1 MADDPATP
9 NRSAFALKPALQPR
23 QTPAAMSVDTPSSAI
38 STASTMYNDSP
49 SVVKSKLESKHAE
62 IIEQLNAAGMLGIK
76 LTQQKQK
83 YEERIK
89 QLEEEKGERLSPEAQ
104 AQLEE
109 LAREAA
115 EAERE
120 TRRLLSGSL
129 RDKENESPTRK
140 SLFASQG
147 TVSPSKNALH
157 PRGRRSNRDSKIVR
171 PNDIEFAAELGQNM
185 IEEIRRLNAAL
196 AERNEELQEF
206 KSRNMDMENMVAELQ
221 SGVQRLRSEKHDDEE
236 KIWDLGVQ
244 VQTQT
249 DELQKTQEKIER
261 LEAET
266 ARSAREREEKNQA
279 IDQLQQR
286 EEELARE
293 KEDVK
298 AKHELELANLQ
309 KREAFLREDNENLER
324 HLQELRVELES
335 RPTPS
340 KAMSVEEVEFEA
352 FDDDNFFMDNAVDE
366 YGPMGSP
373 VKGTPSRNATMESE
387 TARAS
392 LAHAYRMLKSQ
403 RIKMNQERA
412 EKAELR
418 RRIAE
423 LEGETDTANRRAKKA
438 KATPAAGKHKKGLS
452 KSAADLLGD
461 NRRPRSEVLSMS
473 SEFDDSQEWDD
484 AEEEEHLVDSDG
496 FKIPR
501 LNRSTAPRFAPPA
514 QPPFAPSVRYSTASE
529 FETDAYQTA
538 NDASEVDDG
547 MATETDAYRT
557 GAESIMNSEE
567 EEGEV
572 TETDAN
578 SPKRMDKPSPNA
590 YLDSDYLPA
599 QSSSDKVPDD
609 HYASEDSEPPSPT
622 VGSARK
628 YGGLGS
634 GRRVPSGGQSGF
646 RGGMWNKRIDS
657 QNFARSTPKALF
669 DELAGDDGSPGA
681 GRGMRQSG
689 SMATIVPEDSVVR
702 PAEEIAALETKSKEL
717 EQLLVEHAELE
728 AKLKEVEHTVAE
740 TTKQRGELQAQLGEM
755 EAKAAESAKLSVV
768 HTELEEKFKNVEV
781 QRTAAENK
789 LAELQKT
796 VQDSDTRAN
805 EAVNELARTKEALHS
820 EIAALR
826 KTLAEQTGVS
836 QALQEEVNTR
846 RDEIQKLKLT
856 LNDKTSALDALR
868 SDVTTKDARLKG
880 LAEQLA
886 TEHAVLAATRQQLVD
901 EEARGGEAAHRLEAS
916 EIEIQ
921 QKASEIQRLS
931 QELSVQRAAVATLE
945 QKLVD
950 GERKVVDSTAQL
962 DALST
967 ELESAKKA
975 LEVKSFA
982 LTSTKTE
989 LQKLQS
995 ESSGLREEMDSL
1007 KQTLTSSVTE
1017 LTTLREQHG
1026 NVTSALT
1033 VKESEL
1039 CTVRQ
1044 NLQEKTDDVEK
1055 TLADILIAKKA
1066 IVSLQE
1072 QLSDAKE
1079 KEEGLVK
1086 DIAAKNT
1093 DAATTNELVSS
1104 LQDKIKNVEEQ
1115 LAEISKQN
1123 GALQAELAKR
1133 RDEWDSVQSNLAE
1146 KDAKHKNSIEEKE
1159 LAINEKTNEITKL
1172 SSEVAAAAV
1181 TIEDLRKQISEG
1193 EKEAATL
1200 VNEVEVKSAEA
1211 ELAKADLHQK
1221 SGELAALV
1229 EREQVLQQQ
1238 LVEANESIAGAHAQ
1252 IDTTKA
1258 QAREAAEQVS
1268 LEHNVILKRVKD
1280 EHDVLEQALAEAKS
1294 ETATSRAGLEAI
1306 IANKNAQLDAA
1317 KVVSSENEE
1326 QRRTLET
1333 LYKRVADAEKEA
1345 TTLKAER
1352 SNELVSR
1359 AEQDSVM
1366 QRELDTR
1373 ATQIVRLLEKVSS
1386 LTARVVEGESLKAD
1400 LDDRTAELEDAQST
1414 LTDLSE
1420 KLRHTAGRNVTMRKE
1435 VEASLNEARANAETI
1450 SAKLR
1455 ETQAELV
1462 AAVESAET
1470 LRLDL
1475 QSKIES
1481 LSEELKV
1488 KSMRLQNVQAEL
1500 AASGERHSEVA
1511 LVLDDVK
1518 YKLGVSQ
1525 AAYQHELSQLQAA
1538 LTDKSKQQNIL
1549 QEALDRKASEVEGLS
1564 KQLLLLQKAKLEGE
1578 QAAELTQR
1586 KLQREV
1592 EAASECEHLLKAD
1605 LDVKTDEI
1613 EELQASI
1620 TELKSIVDSL
1630 RGQVDEATAA
1640 TARTEDKFEAARQE
1654 LEGVASKVRE
1664 QAASIDATSAQRA
1677 KIAASLEAER
1687 KLSDG
1692 LRKELLNSQYK
1703 IDTLT
1708 GDVAAG
1714 KGDTAKVRSE
1724 LVATKNELERARS
1737 ENQSSMEA
1745 LEEARV
1751 EIASLKAELQR
1762 LTAQLRELQESVM
1775 AAAARER
1782 DNFVSAPV
1790 TDSTFD
1796 SLLQSDT
1803 DYRRRDTVATSV
1815 SYGGMDEEAPS
1826 SVVLAEPLARR
1837 LGSEHRTGV
1846 VGLLEQDAQSD
1857 SAGNA
1862 ASESLGPLRRSPPL
1876 QSLAAFSHAPLSVEA
1891 SKATSQ
1897 GVVEHSP
1904 PTTDNLTQTD
1914 GIPSTSN
1921 YLYIRPEAPTAQP
1934 QSMGPPMA
1942 PTKAPDASRLRAARS
1957 MTAVRSN
1964 ATATREQRGS
1974 ISNAHGHRRS
1984 VTDDARSRRTSLSS
1998 FRSELDER
2006 LRLREDDMQDTR
2018 PNGTT
2023 DPKTLQILMQTMIG
2037 EYMWKYTRKTLGQD
2051 LSNNRHARFFWVHP
2065 YTQTL
2070 HWSDKDPQNAS
2081 GEEVKS
2087 KSTPIESVSVV
2098 VDENPYP
2105 PGLHHESIVITT
2117 RKRSIKFTA
2126 QTRSRHEAWYSA
2138 LSYLIN
2144 RSNSGG
2150 MEGNVQEAAPAYS
2163 EDDVRE
2169 FNPSYSRR
2177 VHGSLSSRGTT
2188 TLSSPSTSAKS
2199 TPQLQQNAVFSR
2211 ISSIFRANTLNA
2223 TPTQRSTAL
2232 ATETFDASDAFD
2244 SGDHHHHHHHNH
2256 NSIRDRGQL
2265 ENVRACCNGKHD
2277 VSTLSRR
2284 GRHGR
2289 QEHTVV

>member
-1 MADDPATP
+1 MDDDPATP
-9 NRSAFALKPALQPR
+9 NRSAFAFNPALQPR
-23 QTPAAMSVDTPSSAI
+23 QTPAAMSVDTPSSAM
-38 STASTMYNDSP
+38 SSASTMYADSP

-62 IIEQLNAAGMLGIK
+62 IIERLNAAGMLGIK

-89 QLEEEKGERLSPEAQ
+89 ALEEEKGERLSPEAQ

-140 SLFASQG
+140 NLFASQG

-157 PRGRRSNRDSKIVR
+157 PRGRRSNRDSKSVR
-171 PNDIEFAAELGQNM
+171 PNDIDFAAELGQNM

-206 KSRNMDMENMVAELQ
+206 KSRNMDMENMVEELQ
-221 SGVQRLRSEKHDDEE
+221 SAVQRLRSEKHDDEE

-266 ARSAREREEKNQA
+266 ARFAREREEKNQA

-309 KREAFLREDNENLER
+309 KREAFLKEDNENLER

-340 KAMSVEEVEFEA
+340 KAMPVEEVESED
-352 FDDDNFFMDNAVDE
+352 FDDDDFFMDNAVNE

-418 RRIAE
+418 KRIAE

-473 SEFDDSQEWDD
+473 SEFNDNHEWDD
-484 AEEEEHLVDSDG
+484 ADEEEFLVDSDG

-501 LNRSTAPRFAPPA
+501 LNRNTAPRFAPPA

-538 NDASEVDDG
+538 NDASELDDG

-567 EEGEV
+567 EGEV
-572 TETDAN
+572 TETDAD
-578 SPKRMDKPSPNA
+578 SPKRMDKPGPNA

-702 PAEEIAALETKSKEL
+702 SAEEIAALETKSKEL
-717 EQLLVEHAELE
+717 EQLVVVHAELE

-740 TTKQRGELQAQLGEM
+740 TTKQRDEVQAQLGAM

-781 QRTAAENK
+781 QRTTAENK
-789 LAELQKT
+789 LAELQKI
-796 VQDSDTRAN
+796 VQDSDKRTN
-805 EAVNELARTKEALHS
+805 EAVNELARTKEALDS
-820 EIAALR
+820 EITALR
-826 KTLAEQTGVS
+826 KTLAEQTNAS

-846 RDEIQKLKLT
+846 SDEIQKLKLT
-856 LNDKTSALDALR
+856 LDDKTSALEALC
-868 SDVTTKDARLKG
+868 SDITTKEARLEE

-886 TEHAVLAATRQQLVD
+886 TEQAVLTATRQRLVD
-901 EEARGGEAAHRLEAS
+901 EETRGGEAARRLEAS
-916 EIEIQ
+916 EMEIQ
-921 QKASEIQRLS
+921 QNSSEIQRLS

-945 QKLVD
+945 QNLVD
-950 GERKVVDSTAQL
+950 EERKVVDSTAQL
-962 DALST
+962 EALST
-967 ELESAKKA
+967 ELASAKKA
-975 LEVKSFA
+975 LEDKSFT

-995 ESSGLREEMDSL
+995 ESSGLREEMASL
-1007 KQTLTSSVTE
+1007 KQTLTSSETA
-1017 LTTLREQHG
+1017 LTTLREQQG

-1033 VKESEL
+1033 MKESEL

-1044 NLQEKTDDVEK
+1044 NLQDKTDDVEK
-1055 TLADILIAKKA
+1055 ALADMFVAKKA

-1072 QLSDAKE
+1072 QLSEAKE

-1093 DAATTNELVSS
+1093 DAATTNELISS

-1115 LAEISKQN
+1115 HAEISKQN
-1123 GALQAELAKR
+1123 DALEMELAKR

-1146 KDAKHKNSIEEKE
+1146 KDAKHNKWIEEKE

-1181 TIEDLRKQISEG
+1181 TIEDLWKQITEG
-1193 EKEAATL
+1193 EKKAATL
-1200 VNEVEVKSAEA
+1200 TNEVEMKSAEA
-1211 ELAKADLHQK
+1211 ELAKAHLHQK

-1229 EREQVLQQQ
+1229 EREQVLERQ
-1238 LVEANESIAGAHAQ
+1238 LLEANENIAGAHAE

-1258 QAREAAEQVS
+1258 QAREAAEVIS
-1268 LEHNVILKRVKD
+1268 LEHNVVLKRVKD
-1280 EHDVLEQALAEAKS
+1280 ELDVLEKALAEAKS
-1294 ETATSRAGLEAI
+1294 ETATSRAELEAI

-1326 QRRTLET
+1326 QRKTLET
-1333 LYKRVADAEKEA
+1333 LYKRVADAEKDA

-1373 ATQIVRLLEKVSS
+1373 ATQIASLLQKVSS

-1400 LDDRTAELEDAQST
+1400 LDDKTAELEDAQST

-1420 KLRHTAGRNVTMRKE
+1420 KLRHTVDSNATMRKE
-1435 VEASLNEARANAETI
+1435 LEASLNEARASAETT

-1470 LRLDL
+1470 LRLGL
-1475 QSKIES
+1475 QSEIES
-1481 LSEELKV
+1481 LSEELQA
-1488 KSMRLQNVQAEL
+1488 KSTRLQNVEREL
-1500 AASGERHSEVA
+1500 ATSGERHREVA

-1518 YKLGVSQ
+1518 SKLEFSQ
-1525 AAYQHELSQLQAA
+1525 TAYQHELSELQDA
-1538 LTDKSKQQNIL
+1538 LTDKSKQQDSL
-1549 QEALDRKASEVEGLS
+1549 QEALGRKASEVERLS
-1564 KQLLLLQKAKLEGE
+1564 QQLLLLQKAKLEGE
-1578 QAAELTQR
+1578 QAAELTQG

-1592 EAASECEHLLKAD
+1592 EAASVSEQLLKAD

-1613 EELQASI
+1613 EDLQASI
-1620 TELKSIVDSL
+1620 TALKSTVDSL

-1640 TARTEDKFEAARQE
+1640 TARAEDKYEAARQE

-1664 QAASIDATSAQRA
+1664 QAASIDATSAQRV

-1692 LRKELLNSQYK
+1692 LRNDMLNSQYK

-1708 GDVAAG
+1708 GDVAAA

-1724 LVATKNELERARS
+1724 LVATKNELERALS
-1737 ENQSSMEA
+1737 ENQSSREA

-1751 EIASLKAELQR
+1751 EIASLKAKLQR
-1762 LTAQLRELQESVM
+1762 LTAQLRELQESAM
-1775 AAAARER
+1775 AAAERER
-1782 DNFVSAPV
+1782 NTFVSAPV

-1803 DYRRRDTVATSV
+1803 DNRRRDTVATSV
-1815 SYGGMDEEAPS
+1815 FYGGMDEEALS
-1826 SVVLAEPLARR
+1826 SAVLAEPLARK
-1837 LGSEHRTGV
+1837 LGSELRTGV

-1857 SAGNA
+1857 SARDA

-1876 QSLAAFSHAPLSVEA
+1876 QSLAAISHAPSSVEA

-1897 GVVEHSP
+1897 SVLEPSP
-1904 PTTDNLTQTD
+1904 PTDNLTQTD

-1921 YLYIRPEAPTAQP
+1921 YLYIRPEAPAAQP
-1934 QSMGPPMA
+1934 HSMGPPMA

-1964 ATATREQRGS
+1964 TTATREQRDS

-2006 LRLREDDMQDTR
+2006 LRLREDGMQDAR

-2023 DPKTLQILMQTMIG
+2023 DPKTLQVLMQTMIG

-2117 RKRSIKFTA
+2117 RKRFIKFTA
-2126 QTRSRHEAWYSA
+2126 QTRSRHEAWYNA

-2144 RSNSGG
+2144 RSNRGG

-2163 EDDVRE
+2163 EDDQACSWVFVVSWNNDVVFAKYFSKE
-2169 FNPSYSRR
+2169 YA
-2177 VHGSLSSRGTT
+2177 
-2188 TLSSPSTSAKS
+2188 SAPAKRCLF
-2199 TPQLQQNAVFSR
+2199 T
-2211 ISSIFRANTLNA
+2211 
-2223 TPTQRSTAL
+2223 
-2232 ATETFDASDAFD
+2232 D
-2244 SGDHHHHHHHNH
+2244 
-2256 NSIRDRGQL
+2256 
-2265 ENVRACCNGKHD
+2265 
-2277 VSTLSRR
+2277 
-2284 GRHGR
+2284 
-2289 QEHTVV
+2289 